1 MKRILVA
8 LILLASVLTI
18 HAQERRVQNRPYTDL
33 RDFHFG
39 VLVGTHLQ
47 DLELNNVGPQ
57 MVDLMMATEWF
68 RRLFLPIKT
77 VGMQDLQWVYWVS
90 YDSTLPFSCVWL
102 QLCTLALDI

>member
-47 DLELNNVGPQ
+47 DLELNNVLVLQIGSIPKFDDAK
-57 MVDLMMATEWF
+57 VEIISGIPKHIDKNYKYLDG
-68 RRLFLPIKT
+68 IKIKN
-77 VGMQDLQWVYWVS
+77 MKHS
-90 YDSTLPFSCVWL
+90 IC
-102 QLCTLALDI
+102 